1 MMQFI
6 SHYLYVYIIKVD
18 EDRNKIPIEMI
29 VDYTRSREP
38 RIINTKESPQTED
51 IDCPLTPRY

>member
-38 RIINTKESPQTED
+38 RIINTKESP
-51 IDCPLTPRY
+51 